1 MKQEDLYRILTRVQE
16 YLSQK
21 KYAFIIPEHLLLAII
36 QEPRFK
42 EIAIYCKSDID
53 KIQNSIEEIISKQ
66 ETVLETADILPT
78 QEYNNTLKNAQMI
91 AESSNSE
98 IKVEHF

>member
-1 MKQEDLYRILTRVQE
+1 MKQEDLYRILTRIQE

-42 EIAIYCKSDID
+42 EIAIYCKSDMFMTLF
-53 KIQNSIEEIISKQ
+53 QMTNLNGC
-66 ETVLETADILPT
+66 VLE
-78 QEYNNTLKNAQMI
+78 QM
-91 AESSNSE
+91 E
-98 IKVEHF
+98 KRQLLL